1 MLIDSHCHLNML
13 SGGET
18 DDAVANYLASAR
30 VAGVHGFLC
39 VCVDMATWPRVYH
52 IARTFADVVA
62 SVGVHP
68 NHREEYEPTVA
79 ELAAKAADSK
89 VVAIGETGL
98 DYFRTEGDVEWQ
110 RDRFRRH
117 IAAAKMVGKPLI
129 IHTREARADTLRIM
143 VEEGAREVGG
153 VMHCFTEDW
162 ETASAAMD
170 MGFYISFSGIVTF
183 KTAESLRDVAKR
195 MPSDRILVETD
206 CPYLAPLPHRGA
218 QNQPAYVRL
227 VAQRIAD
234 ERGEALEQVAAYSTA
249 NFERLFRAGLG

>member
-13 SGGET
+13 SGGDT
-18 DDAVANYLASAR
+18 DEAIATYRASAH
-30 VAGVHGFLC
+30 VAGVRGFVC
-39 VCVDMATWPRVYH
+39 VCVDMATWPRVMA
-52 IARTFADVVA
+52 IAKAFPDVVA

-68 NHREEYEPTVA
+68 NHVEETEPTVA
-79 ELAAKAADSK
+79 DLVAKAADPK
-89 VVAIGETGL
+89 IVAIGETGL
-98 DYFRTEGDVEWQ
+98 DYFRTEGDTEWQ

-117 IAAAKMVGKPLI
+117 IAAAKESGKPLI
-129 IHTREARADTLRIM
+129 IHTREARVDTLRIM
-143 VEEGAREVGG
+143 AEEGADAVGG

-162 ETASAAMD
+162 ETASVAME

-218 QNQPAYVRL
+218 QNQPAFVRL
-227 VAQRIAD
+227 VAQRVA
-234 ERGEALEQVAAYSTA
+234 EVRGESLEQVAAYSTA
-249 NFERLFRAGLG
+249 NFERLFRAGLC